1 MAIKTRSD
9 RYPYELGIETRQ
21 LTETSRIVREVT
33 RFAVAPNKAVVGANA
48 FSHGSGI
55 HQDGVLKA
63 ANTYEIIDPRSV
75 GADGR
80 SFPIG
85 RLSGRHGLR
94 NKIERMGFQLS
105 EAELDAAFRSMK
117 ELLDTKKHV
126 TDAELL
132 GLIQDACKDSRR
144 QSAG

>member
-1 MAIKTRSD
+1 
-9 RYPYELGIETRQ
+9 
-21 LTETSRIVREVT
+21 
-33 RFAVAPNKAVVGANA
+33 
-48 FSHGSGI
+48 
-55 HQDGVLKA
+55 
-63 ANTYEIIDPRSV
+63 V

-105 EAELDAAFRSMK
+105 EAELEAAFRSMK

-132 GLIQDACKDSRR
+132 GLIQDACTDSRR